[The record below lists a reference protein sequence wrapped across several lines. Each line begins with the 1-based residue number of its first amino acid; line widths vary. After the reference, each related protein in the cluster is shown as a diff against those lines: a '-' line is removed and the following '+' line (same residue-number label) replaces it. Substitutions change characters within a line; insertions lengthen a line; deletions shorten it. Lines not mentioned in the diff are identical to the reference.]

1 LCEYYPR
8 FDEENVIQQKQKQL
22 VSKPGRLDAPYDAV
36 RLAAIFTEVNPHG
49 SYKNALQTPRITNCT
64 CKPRRQVRKSIT
76 RRSVFHLQTEI
87 RGGHDRSC
95 PAAEIASHNP
105 SICTTISCA
114 FFLKALIN
122 YAIYLSVSFS
132 SGAGGASLSPSI
144 RTSRLVDD
152 RVAPAFKL
160 LRSLT
165 LGPTGIDIT
174 IPEIRDKAMEGLC
187 HLFRTGQAS
196 PFDIGADDGETL
208 MEVLPFFRSDSG
220 LLSVLKALDDEIS
233 GPLEVISKLNA
244 WGVPSNQGSD
254 VRIRRYVK
262 PQPFI

>member
-1 LCEYYPR
+1 VDYLT
-8 FDEENVIQQKQKQL
+8 FDKEHAIQQTQKQL
-22 VSKPGRLDAPYDAV
+22 ISKTGRPFEPYNAL
-36 RLAAIFTEVNPHG
+36 RLTTFFTEVNPHG
-49 SYKNALQTPRITNCT
+49 SYKTVPQTPRISNCT
-64 CKPRRQVRKSIT
+64 CKPRRQVRRAIT
-76 RRSVFHLQTEI
+76 TLSVFHLQTEI
-87 RGGHDRSC
+87 RGRHDRSC
-95 PAAEIASHNP
+95 PAAEITSHTP
-105 SICTTISCA
+105 SIFTTISCTL
-114 FFLKALIN
+114 FLKALIN

-132 SGAGGASLSPSI
+132 SGAAGASLSPSI
-144 RTSRLVDD
+144 RTLRLVDD
-152 RVAPAFKL
+152 RVAPAFVL

-174 IPEIRDKAMEGLC
+174 IPEIRDKAMEGLY

-220 LLSVLKALDDEIS
+220 LLSVLKAPDDEIS

-254 VRIRRYVK
+254 LRIRR
-262 PQPFI
+262 